1 MRKEEEM
8 REDMVQK
15 KVANLFPI
23 DYPFESLVAR
33 IKKGTLRLN
42 PEFQR
47 KYKWDVDGFERCSKF
62 IESCLMRIPLPPC
75 YLAQSESAD
84 GEDILDVIDGVQ
96 RLTTIDR
103 YFKNEFALE
112 GLTVF
117 DELNGKRFN
126 ELGKLKSEL
135 ETTTIRCIVLRKENP
150 RSIIQEIF
158 ARLNKGAV
166 ELSAQEIRHALF
178 PGLFDDLL
186 VELAREPMIAK
197 FKISKQGKGND
208 SARNDSREA
217 EELVLRYFAFNA
229 DIEKYENNASKWMDA
244 YMEKNAKANQE
255 TIKTLKARFLRAL
268 NNCLE
273 VFGNEVF
280 CNLANRSK
288 RQSYSIYDVQM
299 YCLGMFPHDVVLT
312 HKIGIL
318 NCFKDLCN
326 SKNFAST
333 LRVRLS
339 SKSNIQSRRE
349 MFMRALRNL
358 NLVVNDD

>member
-1 MRKEEEM
+1 M

-33 IKKGTLRLN
+33 IQKGTLRLN

-117 DELNGKRFN
+117 EELNGKKFC

-186 VELAREPMIAK
+186 VELAKESAIAK
-197 FKISKQGKGND
+197 FKVSKNGKEND

-217 EELVLRYFAFNA
+217 EELVLRYFAFNT

-244 YMEKNAKANQE
+244 YMEANAKASQE
-255 TIKTLKARFLRAL
+255 KITELKQKFLSAL
-268 NNCLE
+268 GNCVE
-273 VFGNEVF
+273 VFGNDVF

-288 RQSYSIYDVQM
+288 RQSYAIYDVQM
-299 YCLGMFPHDVVLT
+299 HCLGMFSHDVVLSN
-312 HKIGIL
+312 KISIL
-318 NCFKDLCN
+318 NSFKDLCN
-326 SKNFAST
+326 NKGFSST

-339 SKSNIQSRRE
+339 SKGNIQNRRE
-349 MFMRALRNL
+349 MFRKALSNV
-358 NLVVNDD
+358 NLVVSDD

>member
-1 MRKEEEM
+1 M
-8 REDMVQK
+8 REGTIQK

-33 IKKGTLRLN
+33 IQKGTLRLN

-75 YLAQSESAD
+75 YLAEEEDAS

-103 YFKNEFALE
+103 FFRNEFSLE

-117 DELNGKRFN
+117 EELNGKRFN
-126 ELGKLKSEL
+126 ELGKLRSEL

-150 RSIIQEIF
+150 RGIIQEIF

-186 VELAREPMIAK
+186 VDLAKISEIAN
-197 FKISKQGKGND
+197 FKASKQGMGND
-208 SARNDSREA
+208 STRNDSREA
-217 EELVLRYFAFNA
+217 EELVLRYFAFN
-229 DIEKYENNASKWMDA
+229 DIERYENNASKWMDTF
-244 YMEKNAKANQE
+244 MEENAKANQE
-255 TIKTLKARFLRAL
+255 IIATLKQKFLRAL
-268 NNCLE
+268 ENCIE
-273 VFGNEVF
+273 VFGNEAF

-288 RQSYSIYDVQM
+288 RQSYAVYDVQM
-299 YCLGMFPHDVVLT
+299 HCLGMLSRDVVSS
-312 HKIGIL
+312 HKTEIL

-326 SKNFAST
+326 SKGFAST

-349 MFMRALRNL
+349 MFIKALHNV
-358 NLVVNDD
+358 NLVVSDD